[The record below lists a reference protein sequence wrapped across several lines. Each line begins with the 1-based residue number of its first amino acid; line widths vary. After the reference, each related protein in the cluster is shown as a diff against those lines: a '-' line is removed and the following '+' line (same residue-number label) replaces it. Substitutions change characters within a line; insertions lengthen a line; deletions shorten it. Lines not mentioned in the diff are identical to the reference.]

1 MPPTNYSTC
10 PINELTK
17 IIVDEMY
24 QTYFMYGP
32 GLFERIYEAT
42 LEGRLRAKGLQVE
55 RQRQVRITN
64 EYVQDEPAFYAD
76 LIVENRVVLEL
87 KSVDKIS
94 RKMFKQVRS
103 YMKLTNIS
111 VGYLV
116 NFDCALLKNNMHRIV
131 VNYDKSVHGF

>member
-1 MPPTNYSTC
+1 LRFIFINFCIINIYLLHLLLKNQQSMPPTNYSTC

-76 LIVENRVVLEL
+76 LIVENRGGEEEMEEE
-87 KSVDKIS
+87 K
-94 RKMFKQVRS
+94 
-103 YMKLTNIS
+103 
-111 VGYLV
+111 
-116 NFDCALLKNNMHRIV
+116 KN
-131 VNYDKSVHGF
+131 